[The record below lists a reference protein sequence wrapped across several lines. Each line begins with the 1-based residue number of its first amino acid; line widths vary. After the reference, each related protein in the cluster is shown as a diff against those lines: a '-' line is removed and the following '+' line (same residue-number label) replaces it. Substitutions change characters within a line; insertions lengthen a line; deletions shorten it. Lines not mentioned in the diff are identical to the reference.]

1 MLSKVATNNIRS
13 INGSRHNLKK
23 WKFIKMGTPQRH
35 PDSVVLEAIC
45 NEFVM
50 EALCG
55 WIKTMSGEKII
66 RGKYVNDRI

>member
-1 MLSKVATNNIRS
+1 MDVY
-13 INGSRHNLKK
+13 KK
-23 WKFIKMGTPQRH
+23 WEPPQRH

-55 WIKTMSGEKII
+55 WIKTMSGVKII
-66 RGKYVNDRI
+66 RGKYVNGRI